1 MMPRK
6 KTPTLLPPSTPR
18 NPLVVAALT
27 RRAGAHG
34 KSGKAQ
40 RQQARQR
47 TQRNLVGLLSGDRAE
62 FEID

>member
-1 MMPRK
+1 MPRK
-6 KTPTLLPPSTPR
+6 KTPTLVPPSTPR

-34 KSGKAQ
+34 KTGKAR
-40 RQQARQR
+40 RQQMRQR
-47 TQRNLVGLLSGDRAE
+47 TRQCLTGLLNGDKAE